1 MACLLRKVCPTRDVE
16 TVDPTISESQHL
28 NADRGAAFFDLDRT
42 LIPGSSVFTLASVA
56 WRSGHLSTRQLLHDA
71 WEALTFRTSGAT
83 DGKTEKTRQRIL
95 GAIKGQDAYTLQKLS
110 SQVIPKLVAQVRP
123 ESLALIHDHQLAGR
137 PTYIVSASPI
147 EIVQPLALALG
158 MTGGIGT
165 HGEVVDDCYTGE
177 LIGPFCYGNG
187 KVVAI
192 MELARDCGYDL
203 SESYSY
209 SDAAS
214 DLPMLESTKFSTAV
228 NPDHELSKIAR
239 ERGYPI
245 VRFHGVKQ
253 RDAQGKVWG
262 RREQKIAIALS
273 VGAVGFGI
281 GRRTLNK

>member
-1 MACLLRKVCPTRDVE
+1 MK
-16 TVDPTISESQHL
+16 PTISESQHL

-147 EIVQPLALALG
+147 EIVKPLALALR

-177 LIGPFCYGNG
+177 LVGPFCYGNG

-203 SESYSY
+203 SQSYSY

-245 VRFHGVKQ
+245 VRFDGVKQ

-281 GRRTLNK
+281 GRRALNK

>member
-1 MACLLRKVCPTRDVE
+1 LRKVCPTRDVE
-16 TVDPTISESQHL
+16 TVDPTISESQRL

-95 GAIKGQDAYTLQKLS
+95 GAIKGQDALTLQKLS

-177 LIGPFCYGNG
+177 LIGPFCYGTG

-203 SESYSY
+203 SQSYSY
-209 SDAAS
+209 SDAVS
-214 DLPMLESTKFSTAV
+214 DLPMLESTKFSTVV

-245 VRFHGVKQ
+245 VRFDGVKQ

-262 RREQKIAIALS
+262 KREQKIAIALS

>member
-1 MACLLRKVCPTRDVE
+1 ME
-16 TVDPTISESQHL
+16 TVDPTISESQRAH
-28 NADRGAAFFDLDRT
+28 ADRGAAFFDLDRT

-95 GAIKGQDAYTLQKLS
+95 GAIKGQDALTLQKLS

-177 LIGPFCYGNG
+177 LVGPFCYGTG

-203 SESYSY
+203 SQSYSY

-245 VRFHGVKQ
+245 VRFDGVKQ

-262 RREQKIAIALS
+262 RREQTLALALS
-273 VGAVGFGI
+273 IGAVGFGI
-281 GRRTLNK
+281 GRRNFRK

>member
-1 MACLLRKVCPTRDVE
+1 MRKVCPTRDVE
-16 TVDPTISESQHL
+16 TVDPTISESQHP

-147 EIVQPLALALG
+147 EIVEPLALALG

-177 LIGPFCYGNG
+177 LVGPFCYGNG

-203 SESYSY
+203 SQSYSY

-245 VRFHGVKQ
+245 VRFDGVKQ

-281 GRRTLNK
+281 GRRALNK

>member
-1 MACLLRKVCPTRDVE
+1 MRKVCPTRDVE
-16 TVDPTISESQHL
+16 TVDPTISESQHP

-177 LIGPFCYGNG
+177 LIGPFCYGIG

-203 SESYSY
+203 SQSYSY

-228 NPDHELSKIAR
+228 NPDHELSKIAH

-245 VRFHGVKQ
+245 VRFDGVKQ

-262 RREQKIAIALS
+262 RRERKIAIALS

>member
-1 MACLLRKVCPTRDVE
+1 MCPTRDVE
-16 TVDPTISESQHL
+16 TVKPTISESQHL

-177 LIGPFCYGNG
+177 LIGPFCYGIG

-203 SESYSY
+203 SQSYSY

-245 VRFHGVKQ
+245 VRFDGVKQ
-253 RDAQGKVWG
+253 RDAQGKIWG

-281 GRRTLNK
+281 GRRALNK

>member
-1 MACLLRKVCPTRDVE
+1 MCPTRDVE
-16 TVDPTISESQHL
+16 TVDPTISESQHP

-147 EIVQPLALALG
+147 EIVEPLALALG
-158 MTGGIGT
+158 MAGGIGT

-203 SESYSY
+203 SQSYSY

-228 NPDHELSKIAR
+228 NPDHELSKIAC

-245 VRFHGVKQ
+245 VRFDGVKQ
-253 RDAQGKVWG
+253 RDAQGKIWG
-262 RREQKIAIALS
+262 RREQKIALALS

>member
-1 MACLLRKVCPTRDVE
+1 M
-16 TVDPTISESQHL
+16 
-28 NADRGAAFFDLDRT
+28 
-42 LIPGSSVFTLASVA
+42 FTLASVA

-177 LIGPFCYGNG
+177 LIGPFCYGTG

-203 SESYSY
+203 SQSYSY

-245 VRFHGVKQ
+245 VRFDGVKQ

-262 RREQKIAIALS
+262 KREQKIAIALS

>member
-1 MACLLRKVCPTRDVE
+1 ME

-147 EIVQPLALALG
+147 EIVEPLALALG

-203 SESYSY
+203 SQSYSY

-245 VRFHGVKQ
+245 VRFDGVKQ
-253 RDAQGKVWG
+253 RDAQGKIWG